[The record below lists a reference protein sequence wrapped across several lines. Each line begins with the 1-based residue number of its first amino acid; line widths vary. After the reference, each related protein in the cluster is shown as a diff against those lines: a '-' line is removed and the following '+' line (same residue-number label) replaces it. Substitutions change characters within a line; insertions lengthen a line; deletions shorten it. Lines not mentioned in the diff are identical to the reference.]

1 MSSRL
6 RDGSIEQL
14 RGPNPDILLPRLVLC
29 NAVSAVIQRRERE
42 PDEKVIATYGIES
55 PSQNEVVI
63 PSAEV
68 EEW

>member
-1 MSSRL
+1 MSRL

-14 RGPNPDILLPRLVLC
+14 RGPNPDNLLPRLVLG
-29 NAVSAVIQRRERE
+29 NAVSAVFQRRERE
-42 PDEKVIATYGIES
+42 PEEKVIETYGIEL

-63 PSAEV
+63 PSAKM